1 MVSRG
6 WIKISVVLIF
16 SSFICLQVEKA
27 AVNGGREKWDPI
39 WGQFH
44 MLRRCADCRE
54 VARPILFLCS
64 TDASF
69 ITATDLAVDGGYT
82 QMSPEGFGQQ
92 SSFAGSDY

>member
-1 MVSRG
+1 
-6 WIKISVVLIF
+6 
-16 SSFICLQVEKA
+16 
-27 AVNGGREKWDPI
+27 
-39 WGQFH
+39 

-82 QMSPEGFGQQ
+82 QMSHEGFGEH
-92 SSFAGSDY
+92 SSFAGSDC